1 MPNKEKTISVT
12 ETIKKHLNNPNS
24 QPLPIDV
31 ETMRKNLA
39 TPKKIKEIHEEF
51 RNPSKKG
58 GKKKKRKTTKKNKN
72 KRKYT
77 IRRRRR

>member
-1 MPNKEKTISVT
+1 MPNDDKLSVRKTIQ
-12 ETIKKHLNNPNS
+12 KYLNNPNS
-24 QPLPIDV
+24 QPLPIDL
-31 ETMRKNLA
+31 ETMSKNLA
-39 TPKKIKEIHEEF
+39 TPKKIKEIHEKF